1 MLLVEDTSRLN
12 EYFSNSDLMKKMFC
26 KANKAIYNLGRII
39 SATNKN
45 LVDMVNSG
53 KFRDDLYY
61 RLNVINI
68 DITPLRKRLE
78 DVPDLI
84 KNFLISF
91 YKNTGIYKKIQYKVI
106 DLLLKYK

>member
-26 KANKAIYNLGRII
+26 KANKTIYNLGRII

-84 KNFLISF
+84 NNFLISF